1 MVAII
6 ALFVILMCVGVHA
19 VSALDDRMVASG
31 ITAEKAALRAGQWL
45 GRHPWVSYL
54 AAAILVGT
62 FALWSGTANA
72 QSATSARQG
81 TVLTIQAAE
90 QTSSQAGYGSYQQP
104 YQQQSY
110 QRATVGGVIGGLVGA
125 IATRN
130 SRSVYR
136 YEGGAAGAA
145 IGAAIGYAADRRAD
159 QRQTQR
165 AYAAQEQARYGAQVI
180 VKLDDGQTVAV
191 FSHSLA
197 GIYPGSRVWL
207 VGNQELI
214 PAN

>member
-1 MVAII
+1 MFVAFRKCVV
-6 ALFVILMCVGVHA
+6 LLVVVILW
-19 VSALDDRMVASG
+19 SSVAS
-31 ITAEKAALRAGQWL
+31 
-45 GRHPWVSYL
+45 
-54 AAAILVGT
+54 
-62 FALWSGTANA
+62 A

-81 TVLTIQAAE
+81 TVLTIQAAQ
-90 QTSSQAGYGSYQQP
+90 QTNSQAGYGSYQQP
-104 YQQQSY
+104 YQQPSY

-125 IATRN
+125 LATRN

-145 IGAAIGYAADRRAD
+145 IGAAIGYAADRRAN
-159 QRQTQR
+159 QRQTQQ

-191 FSHSLA
+191 FSHRLA

>member
-1 MVAII
+1 MFVAN
-6 ALFVILMCVGVHA
+6 F
-19 VSALDDRMVASG
+19 R
-31 ITAEKAALRAGQWL
+31 KWAALIA
-45 GRHPWVSYL
+45 V
-54 AAAILVGT
+54 V
-62 FALWSGTANA
+62 ALWSGVASA

-104 YQQQSY
+104 YQQASY
-110 QRATVGGVIGGLVGA
+110 QRAAVGGVIGGLIGA
-125 IATRN
+125 IAARN
-130 SRSVYR
+130 SHSVYR

-159 QRQTQR
+159 QRQTAR
-165 AYAAQEQARYGAQVI
+165 AYGAQETARYGAQVI

-191 FSHSLA
+191 FSHRLA

-214 PAN
+214 PAH